1 MRQSWTQRRVLFI
14 GDSWRADVAG
24 AALAGIP
31 AWHLPMPP
39 QPADAVAAFV
49 ENRLPALQPG
59 GQALGFSV
67 LGPLAVAFCK
77 WLHDRRA
84 ARPAAGL
91 YFLARDMYL
100 MREVYGLLLPR
111 GKDRV
116 SAGFPPQSGPGVSGG
131 G

>member
-1 MRQSWTQRRVLFI
+1 MIFPLIDRDAAAPLLRQQ
-14 GDSWRADVAG
+14 
-24 AALAGIP
+24 
-31 AWHLPMPP
+31 
-39 QPADAVAAFV
+39 
-49 ENRLPALQPG
+49 LQPG

-84 ARPAAGL
+84 AHPAAGL

-100 MREVYGLLLPR
+100 MREVYG
-111 GKDRV
+111 RV

-131 G
+131 R